1 MSCRSHYRA
10 AGRFSGGVIGFM
22 PRLSSGQGD
31 RLRAE
36 ILWGDGDPRVNEVTG
51 VRESTTRRLVRQY
64 VEGEVRERGPRNIP
78 EEGPGGIQR
87 VHAVLL
93 LYSRGF
99 PTELIHDVLWCSC
112 SEVEEH
118 LNELREHFPDAE
130 AAKVFLENGYRSE
143 IQPECQLK
151 HGSVRCSV
159 ATEFLKVSAGARD
172 ALDMLDYWT
181 SRWLDE
187 HPSSGSIDP
196 SA

>member
-1 MSCRSHYRA
+1 
-10 AGRFSGGVIGFM
+10 M
-22 PRLSSGQGD
+22 PRPSFDQGD

-36 ILWGDGDPRVNEVTG
+36 ILWGGGDPRVNELTDVK
-51 VRESTTRRLVRQY
+51 ESRTRRLVRRY
-64 VEGEVRERGPRNIP
+64 VEGEVRERGPRNVP
-78 EEGPGGIQR
+78 EEGTEGIQR

-130 AAKVFLENGYRSE
+130 AAKVFLENSYRSE

-151 HGSVRCSV
+151 RGSARRSV
-159 ATEFLKVSAGARD
+159 ATESLKVSAGARD

-187 HPSSGSIDP
+187 HPCSGSIDA